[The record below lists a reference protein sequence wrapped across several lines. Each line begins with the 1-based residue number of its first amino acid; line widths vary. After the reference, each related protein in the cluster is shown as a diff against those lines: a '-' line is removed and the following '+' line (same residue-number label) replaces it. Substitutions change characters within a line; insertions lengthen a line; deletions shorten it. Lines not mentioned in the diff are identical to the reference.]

1 MNIQAVFFDM
11 GGTIDTFGYTP
22 ELRLARTPGIQKL
35 LAKAGIDLGLDN
47 EQLYSVVSL
56 GLARYKTWSL
66 SNEEEISPLRVWS
79 EYILP
84 DYTVDQD
91 TLASLAEDLMCF
103 IETSYFDR
111 NVRQEVPGVL
121 HKIKEMGL
129 KIGLISNVNS
139 RGQVPTNLTEYNLI
153 HYFDPIVISSE
164 YGRRK
169 PDPSIFHHAASL
181 AIVPTS
187 HCLHV
192 GDRIS
197 RDIIGA
203 QKAGFGLTVQIKHK
217 YNHEEI
223 DTGAT
228 PDYVITQMTELV
240 DILQSSSVSVH
251 PPPHTIDLGSQPVR
265 ALLFDAGEI
274 LYYRAEKGRFLKE
287 FLNEINLSS
296 EDNHTA
302 EKYELRQQA
311 FRGEI
316 SQKEYQTTILNLL
329 GVQGQEPIE
338 QGLKAINDDENNV
351 QFFEGVRD
359 TLLSLKRAGYLMG
372 IVTDTANPV
381 YVKLKWFELGGFGHV
396 WDSIIT
402 STAVGVRKP
411 DPKLYLKALEQLG
424 VSPSQTIFFGHKTS
438 ELEGARAIG
447 IKTVAFNFDE
457 DAVADYYIEN
467 FTDILSLPFILKQES
482 SDPG

>member
-11 GGTIDTFGYTP
+11 GGTIDTFGFTP
-22 ELRLARTPGIQKL
+22 ELRLAKTPGIQKL
-35 LAKAGIDLGLDN
+35 LANAGIDLGLDN

-91 TLASLAEDLMCF
+91 ALASLAEDLMCF

-153 HYFDPIVISSE
+153 HYFDPIVLSSE

-181 AIVPTS
+181 AKVPTS
-187 HCLHV
+187 QCLHV

-203 QKAGFGLTVQIKHK
+203 QKAGFCSTVQIKHQN
-217 YNHEEI
+217 NHVES
-223 DTGAT
+223 DAGAS
-228 PDYVITQMTELV
+228 PAFVITQMTELL
-240 DILQSSSVSVH
+240 DILQSNFSIVNPMPH
-251 PPPHTIDLGSQPVR
+251 PTDLGTKAVR
-265 ALLFDAGEI
+265 ALLFDAGDI
-274 LYYRAEKGRFLKE
+274 LYYRAQKGRFLKE

-338 QGLKAINDDENNV
+338 QGLKAINNDENNV

-359 TLLSLKRAGYLMG
+359 TLLALKRAGYLMG

-381 YVKLKWFELGGFGHV
+381 YVKLNWFERGGFGHV
-396 WDSIIT
+396 WDSITT

-411 DPKLYLKALEQLG
+411 DPKIYLKALEQLG
-424 VSPSQTIFFGHKTS
+424 VSPSQTIFFGHKAS

-447 IKTVAFNFDE
+447 IKTVAFNFDD
-457 DAVADYYIEN
+457 DAVADYYIEK
-467 FTDILSLPFILKQES
+467 FADILALPFILKQERS
-482 SDPG
+482 VLG